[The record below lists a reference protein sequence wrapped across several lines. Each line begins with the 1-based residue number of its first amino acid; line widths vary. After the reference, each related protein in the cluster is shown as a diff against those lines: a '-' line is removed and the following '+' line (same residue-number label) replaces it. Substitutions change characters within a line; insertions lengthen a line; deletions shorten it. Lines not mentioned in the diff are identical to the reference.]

1 MNLGKYINSN
11 DVMFELIDP
20 DDLHLILTVYEKDI
34 HVLEVGQTVF
44 AYSNSNPS
52 EKYECEIILIS
63 RSIGNTEAA
72 EVNCHFKT
80 TKNKLLPGTFMN
92 AEVLTRENFV
102 PSLPDDAIISFE
114 NQTYIFVDQGN
125 RNFKMVP
132 VIIGSNENGFTEI
145 LNAEQL
151 KNEKIVFKGAYTLLM
166 SLKNTG
172 DE

>member
-1 MNLGKYINSN
+1 
-11 DVMFELIDP
+11 
-20 DDLHLILTVYEKDI
+20 
-34 HVLEVGQTVF
+34 
-44 AYSNSNPS
+44 
-52 EKYECEIILIS
+52 
-63 RSIGNTEAA
+63 
-72 EVNCHFKT
+72 
-80 TKNKLLPGTFMN
+80 MN
-92 AEVLTRENFV
+92 AEVQTRENFV